1 MDLYNYFSTM
11 KSGSLLMDLYN
22 YFSTMKSG
30 SLLMDC
36 STIDT
41 SIAQTMAAIATEKG
55 AMFVDAPVS
64 GGKSYR
70 TLLVHIAGVNMKW
83 FYLFLYSVALVY
95 LSHPPF
101 DFYSTSLC

>member
-1 MDLYNYFSTM
+1 
-11 KSGSLLMDLYN
+11 
-22 YFSTMKSG
+22 
-30 SLLMDC
+30 MDC

-70 TLLVHIAGVNMKW
+70 TLL
-83 FYLFLYSVALVY
+83 
-95 LSHPPF
+95 
-101 DFYSTSLC
+101 STLQG